1 MFGIKRRRT
10 LIRLLSFTIAAFVVA
25 ISMAIASSLVAY
37 SYRMSIEYSY
47 QRALSELTVHVNS
60 IDLTLQK
67 GIYAGTPTQL
77 VGLSAQLWR
86 DSGAAKTDLSQIPLQ
101 DTKLDS
107 TYKFI
112 SQVGDY
118 ANSLSK
124 NVAYN
129 QKITDDD
136 RKNMNL
142 LSGFAKK
149 LSQQLSIMMDDLQAG
164 KLSIFTAN
172 YAIKNNINKQP
183 QDQLTVDA
191 GFKNIENGFTEIPSL
206 IYDGPFSDNIL
217 KKSATL
223 TQGMIDVGRAKAHTI
238 AAAFINVDE
247 KQLKDGGDTG
257 GNLPT
262 YNFSTDTINIG
273 VSKSGG
279 YVVRMLD
286 GGDVGAATISTADSI
301 KKARE
306 FLNKIRIGSMK
317 ESYNQTNNNI
327 CVINFC
333 YLQGDVTIY
342 TDLVKVGVSMDDGH
356 IMSFDATGYIMNH
369 KSRTLAQPTQS
380 IEDLKKLL
388 SPVLKVE
395 KVSLV
400 VVPGQNLSELLC
412 YEFKCKGQNNQDV
425 LDYFNAQTGREEKI
439 LILLQTP
446 GGVLSA

>member
-1 MFGIKRRRT
+1 MLRIKHRRT
-10 LIRLLSFTIAAFVVA
+10 LIRLYSYAIAGLVVA
-25 ISMAIASSLVAY
+25 VSAAIFSSWLAY

-47 QRALSELTVHVNS
+47 QRALSELTVHVNN
-60 IDLTLQK
+60 IDLSLQK

-86 DSGAAKTDLSQIPLQ
+86 DSGAAKQDLSQIPLQ

-129 QKITDDD
+129 QKITDAD
-136 RKNMNL
+136 RKNMNV

-149 LSQQLSIMMDDLQAG
+149 LTQQLSDMMDDLQAG
-164 KLSIFTAN
+164 RLSIFTAKN
-172 YAIKNNINKQP
+172 AIKNNINKQP
-183 QDQLTVDA
+183 QDQLTVDT
-191 GFKNIENGFTEIPSL
+191 GFKDIESDFTAMPSL

-223 TQGMIDVGRAKAHTI
+223 TQGMVDVGRAKAHTI
-238 AAAFINVDE
+238 AAAFISVEE
-247 KQLKDGGDTG
+247 KQLKDAGETG

-262 YNFSTDTINIG
+262 YNFSTDTVNIS

-286 GGDVGAATISTADSI
+286 GREVGTASITTNDSI
-301 KKARE
+301 IKARE
-306 FLNKIRIGSMK
+306 FLNKNRIGSMK
-317 ESYNQTNNNI
+317 ESYYQTNNDI
-327 CVINFC
+327 CVVNFC
-333 YLQGDVTIY
+333 YLQGDVAIY

-356 IMSFDATGYIMNH
+356 IISFDATGYIMNH
-369 KSRTLAQPTQS
+369 KSRTITPPTQN
-380 IEDLKKLL
+380 IDALKKLL
-388 SPVLKVE
+388 SPALKFE

-400 VVPGQNLSELLC
+400 VIPGEDLSEKLC

-425 LDYFNAQTGREEKI
+425 LDYFNAQTGMEERI

-446 GGVLSA
+446 GGVLAV

>member
-1 MFGIKRRRT
+1 MFSIKRRRT
-10 LIRLLSFTIAAFVVA
+10 LIRLSSYTIAAFVVA
-25 ISMAIASSLVAY
+25 ISAAIFSSWLAY

-47 QRALSELTVHVNS
+47 QRALSELSVHVNN
-60 IDLTLQK
+60 IDLELQK

-86 DSGAAKTDLSQIPLQ
+86 DSGAAKTDLSQIPLEN
-101 DTKLDS
+101 TRLDS

-124 NVAYN
+124 SVAYN
-129 QKITDDD
+129 QKITDND
-136 RKNMNL
+136 RNNMNM

-149 LSQQLSIMMDDLQAG
+149 LSQQLSDLMDDLQAG
-164 KLSIFTAN
+164 RLSIFTAKN
-172 YAIKNNINKQP
+172 AIKNNINKQP
-183 QDQLTVDA
+183 QEQPTVDS
-191 GFKNIENGFTEIPSL
+191 GFKDIENDFTAMPSL

-217 KKSATL
+217 KKSAAF
-223 TQGMIDVGRAKAHTI
+223 TQGKADVGRAKAHEI
-238 AAAFINVDE
+238 AAAFIGIDT
-247 KQLKDGGDTG
+247 KQFKDAGETG

-262 YNFSTDTINIG
+262 YNFSTDTVSIS
-273 VSKSGG
+273 VSKAGG
-279 YVVRMLD
+279 YVVRMM
-286 GGDVGAATISTADSI
+286 GSRAIGVASVSTDDAI

-306 FLNKIRIGSMK
+306 FLNKNKIGSMK
-317 ESYNQTNNNI
+317 ESYYQSNNNL
-327 CVINFC
+327 CVVNFC
-333 YLQGDVTIY
+333 YLQGDVAIY
-342 TDLVKVGVSMDDGH
+342 TDLMKVGIALDNGD

-369 KSRTLAQPTQS
+369 KSRTLAKPTQK
-380 IEDLKKLL
+380 IADLQKLL
-388 SPVLKVE
+388 SPVLKLE

-400 VVPGQNLSELLC
+400 VIPSEDTSEILC

-446 GGVLSA
+446 GGVLAV